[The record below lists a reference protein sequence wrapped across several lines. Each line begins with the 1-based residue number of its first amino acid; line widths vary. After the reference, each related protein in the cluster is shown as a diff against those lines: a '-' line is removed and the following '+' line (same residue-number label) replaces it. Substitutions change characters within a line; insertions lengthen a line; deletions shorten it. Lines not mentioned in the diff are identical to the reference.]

1 MIPLHDDKPMH
12 PWLPVKHVGSGEKGE
27 KKGRKKLADRTTG
40 KKLRRGGEEEGEARR
55 GNW

>member
-40 KKLRRGGEEEGEARR
+40 KKQRRGGGEGGGESME
-55 GNW
+55 G